1 MTGTQGCRVILCFQ
15 ATKQK
20 APGRGLGYEA
30 PAGEGT
36 WAEGLPTGPA
46 D

>member
-20 APGRGLGYEA
+20 APGRGLRYEA
-30 PAGEGT
+30 PAGGRDV
-36 WAEGLPTGPA
+36 GGGPA
-46 D
+46 NRPR